1 MKVSEIMERAGIGST
16 GRAVAYIKDGLE
28 EIEMHTKQNVV
39 RGALASTTGS
49 GISFLKSDAET
60 TLCNDP
66 FGGFGTALSA
76 REAGTT
82 VGIWN
87 VYESVSITNSK
98 FEKKSASDENFDD
111 GTTATGDII
120 KIQLKENLYDLPPKT
135 SGIWANITG
144 LTNGA
149 TYTFSVTFNPSG
161 LNTSSA
167 GHIQYAAIGSASPTG
182 TPIQPNQSYGLLT
195 NAANSGTATKTLT
208 FTAAATNV
216 YLTLYVTNGDDGN
229 TILDKT
235 CEFGNL
241 SLTPNATIFD
251 SNSGF
256 GSFTTDMKLFVSN
269 STSNNTDQS
278 TNAENGYY
286 NISSASSSKIEISGQ
301 TLTDESAGESITVR
315 GQTINYM
322 DIIKDKRFYPLPDD
336 MLKLIDVKVKNHKNG
351 NDKYR
356 SVERMIYKPS
366 EQDGDNV

>member
-1 MKVSEIMERAGIGST
+1 MKVSEIMERSGIGST

-39 RGALASTTGS
+39 RGALALTTGS

-60 TLCNDP
+60 ALSSEP
-66 FGGFGTALSA
+66 FDGFGTSLAS
-76 REAGTT
+76 RDSGTT
-82 VGIWN
+82 VGIWT
-87 VYESVSITNSK
+87 VYESVSITDSH
-98 FEKKSASDENFDD
+98 FEKKAASENFDD

-120 KIQLKENLYDLPPKT
+120 KILLKEDLYNAPPKT

-144 LTNGA
+144 LTSGA
-149 TYTFSVTFNPSG
+149 SYTFSVTFNPSG
-161 LNTSSA
+161 LNTSTA
-167 GHIQYAAIGSASPTG
+167 GHIQYAVIGSASPTG
-182 TPIQPNQSYGLLT
+182 TPVVPNQSYGVLS
-195 NAANSGTATKTLT
+195 NSAVSGTATKTLT

-216 YLTLYVTNGDDGN
+216 YLTLYVTNGDSGN
-229 TILDKT
+229 TILNKT

-241 SLTPNATIFD
+241 SLTPNAAIFD

-269 STSNNTDQS
+269 STSNNTDES
-278 TNAENGYY
+278 INAENGYY
-286 NISSASSSKIEISGQ
+286 NISSTSSSKIEISGG

-322 DIIKDKRFYPLPDD
+322 DIIKDKRFYPLPND
-336 MLKLIDVKVKNHKNG
+336 MLKLVDVKVKNHRNG

>member
-16 GRAVAYIKDGLE
+16 GRAIAYIKDGLE

-39 RGALASTTGS
+39 RGALASTTS
-49 GISFLKSDAET
+49 TGISFLKSDVESSLDSNIFSGWT
-60 TLCNDP
+60 T
-66 FGGFGTALSA
+66 TSVA
-76 REAGTT
+76 RSSGYTG
-82 VGIWN
+82 GIWT
-87 VYESVSITNSK
+87 VFESEALTDSE
-98 FEKKSASDENFDD
+98 FEQRLTSENFSD
-111 GTTATGDII
+111 GTVATGPIM
-120 KIQLKENLYDLPPKT
+120 KILFKQDLFLAKT
-135 SGIWANITG
+135 SGISANITG

-149 TYTFSVTFNPSG
+149 TYTLSVTFNPSG
-161 LNTSSA
+161 LNTSSV
-167 GHIQYAAIGSASPTG
+167 GQQQYASVGSAAPSPA
-182 TPIQPNQSYGLLT
+182 PNSSYGAISNNATEGT
-195 NAANSGTATKTLT
+195 NTKTLT

-216 YLTLYVTNGDDGN
+216 HISLYATNGDDSN
-229 TILDKT
+229 TMLNKF
-235 CEFGNL
+235 CEFGNI
-241 SLTPNATIFD
+241 SLTPNAAIFD

-269 STSNNTDQS
+269 STSNNTDES
-278 TNAENGYY
+278 ANAENGYY
-286 NISSASSSKIEISGQ
+286 NISSASSSKIEISGG

-322 DIIKDKRFYPLPDD
+322 DIIKDKRFYPLPND